1 MNYCKETGREGVVKK
16 LCFEQEKAS
25 LASPSLIYLICAH

>member
-16 LCFEQEKAS
+16 LCFELVKAS
-25 LASPSLIYLICAH
+25 LASPSH